1 MPPPHTARS
10 ALCLLL
16 LAAAAAPLAAGVNRW
31 TGIGPEGG
39 TVTALAAAPSRP
51 GLIYAGT
58 PGGVFRSPDAGR
70 TWIFAGAGPFSRG
83 DLDSLAVH
91 PRIPTIAFAGTASGL
106 FKTTDAGASWTRVAG
121 IDRTISA
128 LAINPRSPRILFAAV
143 FGGPLL
149 RSEDHA
155 VSWTAP
161 PSAPVNVLSIA
172 FDPARPQTVYAA
184 SPDAGAFK
192 STDGGKSWAR
202 LTRGLPAELTPV
214 LVVVDPRQP
223 QRLLLAGLFGQG
235 LYRSSDGGATW
246 RPSPGLGADDVR
258 VLAFDPAGTLVYAVT
273 SGQVERLWRS
283 TDGGATWK
291 PASAAPLELF
301 ITVLIPSRFGLLAG
315 DYGRGVFASADRGAS
330 WRESNR
336 GLSALVVSGFAI
348 AGQDPPRLYAGD
360 SNAGLFKSADRGTH
374 WLRLPTLRVYPQS
387 YTGPVAIDTH
397 DPLTVY
403 AGFTHYLGTSDN
415 GGRRWDRWGTGCLQ
429 PSRIVPDPHTPGA
442 LYLTLA
448 RVGGCTVPFGTCY
461 SFKLSPADTRCVR
474 DPLRFSNGVEAVD
487 PHAPGHLYLVSYDG
501 IYHTLDD
508 GADFFSP
515 WSLLASGVSPSDLT
529 FDRTRP
535 GVVYGGFNGAV
546 GRSGDGGATWSFSSS
561 GLPEQVR
568 VHALAIDPSD
578 PTVLYAA
585 TAFSGVFRS
594 ADSGQSWTAVA
605 PGLEGLAVSDV
616 LVDPQDP
623 SILYAATQGAG
634 VLSVDQEPQP

>member
-1 MPPPHTARS
+1 M
-10 ALCLLL
+10 
-16 LAAAAAPLAAGVNRW
+16 
-31 TGIGPEGG
+31 
-39 TVTALAAAPSRP
+39 
-51 GLIYAGT
+51 
-58 PGGVFRSPDAGR
+58 
-70 TWIFAGAGPFSRG
+70 FAGHGPFGG
-83 DLDSLAVH
+83 DSDSLAVH
-91 PRIPTIAFAGTASGL
+91 PRIPTIAYAGTGSGL
-106 FKTTDAGASWTRVAG
+106 YKTTDAGASWTHVAG
-121 IDRTISA
+121 VTGRPVSA
-128 LAINPRSPRILFAAV
+128 LAINPRSPRILFAAI

-149 RSEDHA
+149 RSEDHG
-155 VSWTAP
+155 VSWTAT
-161 PSAPVNVLSIA
+161 PSAPVTVLSIA

-184 SPDAGAFK
+184 SLDQGAFK
-192 STDGGKSWAR
+192 STDGGQSWAR
-202 LTRGLPAELTPV
+202 IARGLPAALTPM

-223 QRLLLAGLFGQG
+223 QRLLLAGGFGQG

-246 RPSPGLGADDVR
+246 RPSPGLGADAWVR

-273 SGQVERLWRS
+273 SGQVERLWTS
-283 TDGGATWK
+283 ADGGASWR
-291 PASAAPLELF
+291 PASAAPLGLF

-336 GLSALVVSGFAI
+336 GLSALVISGLAI
-348 AGQDPPRLYAGD
+348 ADQDPPRLYAGD
-360 SNAGLFKSADRGTH
+360 SNAGLFKSADRGAH
-374 WLRLPTLRVYPQS
+374 WLRLPTLRVYPKS
-387 YTGPVAIDTH
+387 YTGPVAIDAH

-415 GGRRWDRWGTGCLQ
+415 GGRRWNLWSAGCLQ

-448 RVGGCTVPFGTCY
+448 RMGGCQVPFGACY
-461 SFKLSPADTRCVR
+461 SFKLLPAGIRCVR
-474 DPLRFSNGVEAVD
+474 DPLRFTNGVEAVD

-529 FDRTRP
+529 FDRTQP

-546 GRSGDGGATWSFSSS
+546 GRSGDGGATWSLSSS

-568 VHALAIDPSD
+568 VHALAIDPTD
-578 PTVLYAA
+578 PSVLYAA

-605 PGLEGLAVSDV
+605 PGLEGRAVSDV

-634 VLSVDQEPQP
+634 VFSVDQEP